1 MCSFYAKIRKY
12 FKLEAKCICCHSDQ
26 HQDSIVHRG
35 NLEILQQFDVRVLH
49 PCPECGASLEDC
61 SLELRKIHL
70 ISHMKAANALSNTD
84 NTCKDCKVD
93 VCSTRNMNI
102 HRSLCHDDVDKY
114 YKPAFDKL
122 EHDIQANITLQID
135 SHKSCEICELSFKE
149 MSVTTLRQHYLN
161 HVSALV
167 YANTRAIPP
176 FQCDECKYV
185 EYTRNRLMLHR
196 SIVHGHLDAALN
208 SYITNTNL
216 EANKTVK
223 SWLDIALCVYCN
235 EKLSDK
241 TETGKRSH
249 YCGHLR
255 HGIYK

>member
-102 HRSLCHDDVDKY
+102 HRALCHDDVDKY

-167 YANTRAIPP
+167 YANTRATPP

-255 HGIYK
+255 HGTY